1 MNFSKKNPGSLSLA
15 GPEILA
21 FVSQCSANFQQ
32 ILDCFIPNFNL
43 KYLDS
48 ENIKAGRLYTVV
60 FNVHQIKRWAFFLGH
75 LVGEQY
81 CGNNKKRSHTQLD
94 SRKQVIAFQD
104 RVITINIKEAQHPL
118 K

>member
-1 MNFSKKNPGSLSLA
+1 MCLFQIREIFKSVNFSKKKNGLSVIS

-48 ENIKAGRLYTVV
+48 ENIKAGRLNTVV

-81 CGNNKKRSHTQLD
+81 CGK
-94 SRKQVIAFQD
+94 
-104 RVITINIKEAQHPL
+104 
-118 K
+118 